1 MRQGEDGPDRED
13 SRELRRKVL
22 AITQLRMA
30 GKIDEMMRYFAPDVT
45 VQYHCTKEGLF
56 LPGILHGRSAF
67 KENIRLTDI
76 EYEPLG
82 SEVLDILVENGNAA
96 VRWRN
101 SWRHRGTGHVS
112 TLDMAHFLRWRNGL
126 VVEVFE
132 YLDYHGWGTEA
143 AEARI
148 DPDRPTSYR

>member
-1 MRQGEDGPDRED
+1 MRQRVDGPNQED
-13 SRELRRKVL
+13 SRELRRSVL
-22 AITQLRMA
+22 AITQLRMS
-30 GKIDEMMRYFAPDVT
+30 GKIDEMLRYFAPDVV

-56 LPGILHGRSAF
+56 LPGVLHGRAAF

-82 SEVLDILVENGNAA
+82 SEVIDILVENGNTA

-101 SWRHRGTGHVS
+101 SWRHRGTGSVS
-112 TLDMAHFLRWRNGL
+112 TLDMAHFLRWRNGQ

-132 YLDYHGWGTEA
+132 YLDYHGWGPA
-143 AEARI
+143 ADAARI
-148 DPDRPTSYR
+148 DRDEPFDS

>member
-1 MRQGEDGPDRED
+1 MRQRVDGPNQED
-13 SRELRRKVL
+13 SRELRRSVL
-22 AITQLRMA
+22 AITQLRMS
-30 GKIDEMMRYFAPDVT
+30 GKIDEMLRYFAPDVV

-56 LPGILHGRSAF
+56 LPGVLQGRAAF

-82 SEVLDILVENGNAA
+82 SEVIDILVENGNTA

-101 SWRHRGTGHVS
+101 SWRHRGSGRVS
-112 TLDMAHFLRWRNGL
+112 TLDMAHFLRWRNRQ

-132 YLDYHGWGTEA
+132 YLDYHGWGPA
-143 AEARI
+143 ADEARI
-148 DPDRPTSYR
+148 DRDEPFDS